1 MTGKEY
7 RSVVDWTVKKCSER
21 SDKPIDTVRAVC
33 KNLGAELPEGDVREI
48 SEVMKTNDYMG
59 WRSCSINDAKF
70 CAEIG
75 VTAIGIDDDRIVII
89 TDKADKNNPSMLTKN
104 STDDIIMTVTDE
116 TPALAVSNMQFY
128 SYSYGC
134 GGSGS
139 SGGTGGSCP
148 PSGGGIMEEDY
159 ILALRNIFG
168 FSSSTADL
176 IRSLYDKV
184 DKKFPSEN
192 YLERAWKCAR
202 LLGGIVYGNGDGY
215 SGSKDKFKWED
226 VAGKVFDCSEKEYF
240 TNTLNFTEKE
250 YDQLK
255 EKISDNYKN
264 SHTSDFAHMQ
274 ISLSARLAYKLGIDG
289 FVSNIYTHDS
299 NEDVSY
305 LAGWLGD
312 ATLKPTGTTQIGDDD
327 YCADLDAEN
336 IYRYIIEGKKSI
348 NALNIYYSELSRN
361 GNRANKFKSYIDYN
375 TVKKKIFW
383 ELMDKDYTFLGISL
397 AEQGNPLASNYYFSL
412 INDEQHHWDT
422 ISSKYPDTYNFL
434 KSVENGLQHIRNY
447 I

>member
-48 SEVMKTNDYMG
+48 SEVLKTNDYMG

-89 TDKADKNNPSMLTKN
+89 TDKADKNNSSMLTKN

-116 TPALAVSNMQFY
+116 TPALAVGNMQFY

-139 SGGTGGSCP
+139 SGGSCP

-159 ILALRNIFG
+159 IIALRDIFD

-202 LLGGIVYGNGDGY
+202 LLSVFQYDGGKFDIVA
-215 SGSKDKFKWED
+215 SSVVSLSK
-226 VAGKVFDCSEKEYF
+226 AQAYF
-240 TNTLNFTEKE
+240 TGTLGFSLSE
-250 YDQLK
+250 YNQLK
-255 EKISDNYKN
+255 IDIQNQHER
-264 SHTSDFAHMQ
+264 SHPDFAHMQ
-274 ISLSARLAYKLGIDG
+274 YALAARLTYKLKLGTNPFRFAG
-289 FVSNIYTHDS
+289 YTIVG
-299 NEDVSY
+299 EDVSY
-305 LAGWLGD
+305 FGGWLGD
-312 ATLKPTGTTQIGDDD
+312 AVIAENKTTSMKDDD

-348 NALNIYYSELSRN
+348 HAFNIYYSELARN
-361 GNRANKFKSYIDYN
+361 GNRAIKFKSYISYN
-375 TVKKKIFW
+375 TVQEKVFYYLIDVKLKNQIASASQIRDVKTIN
-383 ELMDKDYTFLGISL
+383 ELSALLNSEEY
-397 AEQGNPLASNYYFSL
+397 
-412 INDEQHHWDT
+412 HWDT
-422 ISSKYPDTYNFL
+422 IKKDYPDTYNFL
-434 KSVENGLQHIRNY
+434 KSLYNGLPHIRNY

>member
-21 SDKPIDTVRAVC
+21 SDNPTDTIRAVC
-33 KNLGAELPEGDVREI
+33 KNLGAELPDGDVREI
-48 SEVMKTNDYMG
+48 SEVLKTNDYMG

-75 VTAIGIDDDRIVII
+75 VTAIGIDDDKIVIVA
-89 TDKADKNNPSMLTKN
+89 DNADKNNPSILTKN
-104 STDDIIMTVTDE
+104 SADDIIMTVTEE

-128 SYSYGC
+128 SYSYNC

-139 SGGTGGSCP
+139 SGSSGSSCP

-159 ILALRNIFG
+159 IIALRDTFG

-202 LLGGIVYGNGDGY
+202 LLGGIVYGNE
-215 SGSKDKFKWED
+215 SSNLKDKIEWLD
-226 VAGKVFDCSEKEYF
+226 VAGIVFWGSEKKYF
-240 TNTLNFTEKE
+240 TTTLNFTEKE
-250 YDQLK
+250 YNQLK
-255 EKISDNYKN
+255 EDITKN
-264 SHTSDFAHMQ
+264 HESELTPDFAHMQ
-274 ISLSARLAYKLGIDG
+274 ISLSARLAYILDKDLPA
-289 FVSNIYTHDS
+289 SNAYTGMSD
-299 NEDVSY
+299 EDVSY

-312 ATLKPTGTTQIGDDD
+312 AALTPTGTTVMKDDD

-336 IYRYIIEGKKSI
+336 VYRCIIQGRKSI
-348 NALNIYYSELSRN
+348 NALNIYYSELSHK
-361 GNRANKFKSYIDYN
+361 GNRANKFISYISLD
-375 TVKKKIFW
+375 TVKEK
-383 ELMDKDYTFLGISL
+383 TFNKLKTDDLNI
-397 AEQGNPLASNYYFSL
+397 
-412 INDEQHHWDT
+412 

-434 KSVENGLQHIRNY
+434 KSLENGFQHIHKY
-447 I
+447 V